1 MKENDGE
8 SLVETLREIQQKRD
22 ANIQA
27 MATTK
32 MTAMLMNKTTTAT
45 TTATTTND
53 DDTTGSQ
60 TTSSTLSTPR
70 MSLLTILL
78 AVVSLQ
84 RHFLDLLPPDVTQN
98 ALRLTLNQQTSFYG
112 VEKAKTS
119 EEENISVD
127 TTPTVDQQQRQQLN
141 RKISAPLPEIR
152 VDQVN

>member
-45 TTATTTND
+45 AAAATTTTTND

-60 TTSSTLSTPR
+60 TSSSTSSTST

-84 RHFLDLLPPDVTQN
+84 RHFLDLLPPDATPN

-112 VEKAKTS
+112 V
-119 EEENISVD
+119 ENISVD

>member
-32 MTAMLMNKTTTAT
+32 MTAMLMNKTTTT
-45 TTATTTND
+45 TTTTND

-60 TTSSTLSTPR
+60 TSSSTSSTPT

-112 VEKAKTS
+112 VE
-119 EEENISVD
+119 NISVD